1 MPSQL
6 PLHLTG
12 VFTRIISQ
20 TITTGN
26 LVVGL
31 VTAWRA
37 RSDSVHILWAE
48 DLLHYY
54 RDVLEV
60 LVDAEPLPLRPAPL
74 RQTLDTLIRRGE
86 IPLAVLTRPRGS
98 TQTDCHWDVEAVGL
112 SACSIEAL
120 TTTVQETTGRFFAS
134 LPSKDEPRDIAG
146 PALPP
151 EAISNVAKSLNHDI
165 EMAQAEGERFLALA
179 VTKPGRSQATLF
191 WDTDLILTLDPTES
205 VPRRTLAA
213 HLREAQI
220 RGILQ
225 AGFFPVALAFF
236 TSHKGAYL
244 AYDTAEIIGWGFDA
258 TAELDRADEALRH
271 TLVHLAKPW
280 TALDN

>member
-12 VFTRIISQ
+12 VFMRIISQ

-31 VTAWRA
+31 VTAQRA

-74 RQTLDTLIRRGE
+74 RQTLDTLIHRGE

-134 LPSKDEPRDIAG
+134 LPSKDEPRDTTG

-151 EAISNVAKSLNHDI
+151 VSIPKIARSLHHDI
-165 EMAQAEGERFLALA
+165 ELARAQGERFLAL
-179 VTKPGRSQATLF
+179 VLTKPGRNQPALF
-191 WDTDLILTLDPTES
+191 WDTDLMLTLDPTES

-236 TSHKGAYL
+236 THHKGPYL
-244 AYDTAEIIGWGFDA
+244 AYDTAELTGWGFDA
-258 TAELDRADEALRH
+258 EAELDRADEALRR
-271 TLVHLAKPW
+271 TLTELARPW
-280 TALDN
+280 AALDN